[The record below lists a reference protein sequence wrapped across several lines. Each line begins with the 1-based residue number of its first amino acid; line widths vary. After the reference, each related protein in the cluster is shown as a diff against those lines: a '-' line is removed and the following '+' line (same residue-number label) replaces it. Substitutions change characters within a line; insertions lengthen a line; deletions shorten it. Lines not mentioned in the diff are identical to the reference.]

1 MAKYLFNS
9 LKLPIR
15 QSITAMFACEG
26 DAPLGYQKGKKD
38 ITNPSARSLLMTKSR
53 DW

>member
-15 QSITAMFACEG
+15 QSITAMLACEG
-26 DAPLGYQKGKKD
+26 GYAPLGYKKEKKTLPIPLPD
-38 ITNPSARSLLMTKSR
+38 HC
-53 DW
+53 